1 MNSMLGMFF
10 PSLRKRQCLE
20 EMMHSIQNGDF
31 DLRNDLI
38 EQYKPFIKKSVSSVC
53 KRYITE
59 TDDEFSIGLI
69 AFNDAIDRFS
79 YEKGTALLAFA
90 DTMIKRR
97 VIDHLRSQSRKNQEL
112 SIEFGVYSEEGYAQ
126 SPLEAE
132 RSIEFHKEELDAE
145 QRRDEILRFTNIL
158 TSFGIT
164 FSQLVQASPKH
175 ADARKNAVSIAR
187 IVAEDPLMLEYL
199 FHKKKLPLKKLEDKV
214 NVSRKTIE
222 RNRIYIVAM
231 VLILTGDYQFLS
243 DYLKG
248 VLKD

>member
-1 MNSMLGMFF
+1 MLGVFF
-10 PSLRKRQCLE
+10 PVLKKRQSME
-20 EMMHSIQNGDF
+20 EMVHSIQNGDV
-31 DLRNDLI
+31 DLRNDFI

-53 KRYITE
+53 KRYITD

-97 VIDHLRSQSRKNQEL
+97 VIDHLRLQSRKNKEL
-112 SIEFGVYSEEGYAQ
+112 SIDFNAYTEEGCAQ
-126 SPLEAE
+126 GLLEAE
-132 RSIEFHKEELDAE
+132 RSIEYHKEENDAE
-145 QRRDEILRFTNIL
+145 QRREEIVCFTNRL
-158 TSFGIT
+158 KTFGIT

-175 ADARKNAVSIAR
+175 SDARKNAISIAR
-187 IVAEDPLMLEYL
+187 IVAEDPSLLDYL
-199 FHKKKLPLKKLEDKV
+199 YQKKKLPLKKLEDRV
-214 NVSRKTIE
+214 FVSRKTIE

-231 VLILTGDYQFLS
+231 VLVFSGDYQFLS

>member
-1 MNSMLGMFF
+1 MLGVFF
-10 PSLRKRQCLE
+10 PSLKKRQSME
-20 EMMHSIQNGDF
+20 EMVHLIQKGDF
-31 DLRNDLI
+31 NLRNDLI

-53 KRYITE
+53 KRYITD

-97 VIDHLRSQSRKNQEL
+97 VIDHLRIQSRKNQEL
-112 SIEFGVYSEEGYAQ
+112 SMDFCAYSEEGYAQ
-126 SPLEAE
+126 SHLEAE
-132 RSIEFHKEELDAE
+132 RSIEYHKEELNAE
-145 QRRDEILRFTNIL
+145 QRREEIVRFTQVL

-164 FSQLVQASPKH
+164 FGQLVQASPKH
-175 ADARKNAVSIAR
+175 SDARKNAVSIASL
-187 IVAEDPLMLEYL
+187 VANDSSMLEYL
-199 FHKKKLPLKKLEDKV
+199 FQKKKLPLKRLEEKV

-231 VLILTGDYQFLS
+231 VLILSGDYRFLG

>member
-1 MNSMLGMFF
+1 MLGVFF
-10 PSLRKRQCLE
+10 PSLKKRQSME
-20 EMMHSIQNGDF
+20 EMVHSIQNGDCNI
-31 DLRNDLI
+31 RNDLI
-38 EQYKPFIKKSVSSVC
+38 EQYKPFIKRSVSSVC
-53 KRYITE
+53 KRYITD

-79 YEKGTALLAFA
+79 YDKGTALLAFA

-97 VIDHLRSQSRKNQEL
+97 VIDHLRLQSRKNQEL
-112 SIEFGVYSEEGYAQ
+112 SIDFNAYTEEGYAQ

-132 RSIEFHKEELDAE
+132 RSIEYHKEQLDTE
-145 QRRDEILRFTNIL
+145 QRREEIARFTHL
-158 TSFGIT
+158 LKSFGIT

-175 ADARKNAVSIAR
+175 SDARVNAISIAK
-187 IVAEDPLMLEYL
+187 IVANDPFMLDYL
-199 FHKKKLPLKKLEDKV
+199 FQKKKLPLKRLEDKV

-231 VLILTGDYQFLS
+231 VLILSGDYRFLN

>member
-1 MNSMLGMFF
+1 MLGVFF
-10 PSLRKRQCLE
+10 PALKKRQSME
-20 EMMHSIQNGDF
+20 DMVYSIQNGDF

-53 KRYITE
+53 KRYITD

-97 VIDHLRSQSRKNQEL
+97 VIDHLRLQSRKNQEL
-112 SIEFGVYSEEGYAQ
+112 SIDFSAATEDGYAQ
-126 SPLEAE
+126 SLLEAD
-132 RSIEFHKEELDAE
+132 RSIEFHKEEIDAE
-145 QRRDEILRFTNIL
+145 RRRDEIASFTGKL
-158 TSFGIT
+158 QSFGIT
-164 FSQLVQASPKH
+164 FGQLVQASPKH
-175 ADARKNAVSIAR
+175 ADARKNAISIAR
-187 IVAEDPLMLEYL
+187 IVAEDPSMLNYL
-199 FHKKKLPLKKLEDKV
+199 FQKKKLPLKSLESRV

-231 VLILTGDYQFLS
+231 VLILSGDYRFLS